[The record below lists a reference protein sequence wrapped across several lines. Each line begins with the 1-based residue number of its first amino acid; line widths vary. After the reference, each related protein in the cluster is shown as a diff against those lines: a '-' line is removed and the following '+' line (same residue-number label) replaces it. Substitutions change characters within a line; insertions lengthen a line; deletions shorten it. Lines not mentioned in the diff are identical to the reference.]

1 MAASCATVSSSTL
14 LFSAT
19 SSDSRFC
26 FISWAAVVVSIDSS
40 SSDFSDSSSLKGK
53 EKTRQLVCNP

>member
-19 SSDSRFC
+19 SSDSLFC

-40 SSDFSDSSSLKGK
+40 SSDFSDSSS
-53 EKTRQLVCNP
+53 